1 MLLALQPGARASAD
15 GGVAVAGADAGP
27 PARDQ
32 SSADPTWYHD
42 HSGEAPRLVER
53 RDGSYEYKGRGFDA
67 VIEPNGN
74 LRMRD
79 RVVRTRF
86 IDQPT
91 ALRDDKWATWTTYVF
106 EFRYDLAGWL
116 MKMFGRTDPFRSE
129 RRWFMEG
136 TRELRERLASQ
147 SLASEMRKALHAIW
161 SKAGITFEER
171 RQRTF
176 ALWDESAEDEFGQIA
191 RTEVESFVR
200 EHCPEGSPLGFSG
213 EALRA
218 LNQTRR
224 SRALFA
230 PYRPRDAGGQ

>member
-1 MLLALQPGARASAD
+1 MRL
-15 GGVAVAGADAGP
+15 
-27 PARDQ
+27 
-32 SSADPTWYHD
+32 DPTWYH
-42 HSGEAPRLVER
+42 HGSEEAPRLVAR

-67 VIEPNGN
+67 VVERNGN

-79 RVVRTRF
+79 RFVRAGF

-91 ALRDDKWATWTTYVF
+91 ELRNDKWGTWTTYVF

-116 MKMFGRTDPFRSE
+116 MKMFGRKDPFQSE

-136 TRELRERLASQ
+136 TRDLREQLANQ
-147 SLASEMRKALHAIW
+147 NLASEMRKALHAIW
-161 SKAGITFEER
+161 SKAGLTFEER

-191 RTEVESFVR
+191 RTELESFVR
-200 EHCPEGSPLGFSG
+200 ERCPEDSPLGFRD

-224 SRALFA
+224 SRAQFA
-230 PYRPRDAGGQ
+230 PYGPRDAGG